1 LLKFLQECSAVFG
14 GDDPVNLQGH
24 DINWVSFV
32 IRVRFVL
39 FKYVSVKN
47 VVHIQSWRAGNSDN
61 GVIQRFVYSKNIFVK
76 HLLSGQRKQ
85 SQILREGLDIN
96 EICEDTLVVFRI
108 VLFDVSHICKD
119 DVNSSIVT
127 NFVSVM
133 KGRVFLD
140 KVFFV

>member
-1 LLKFLQECSAVFG
+1 LLKFLQECSTVFG

-24 DINWVSFV
+24 DIYWVSFV
-32 IRVRFVL
+32 IWVRFVL
-39 FKYVSVKN
+39 FEYVSVKN

-61 GVIQRFVYSKNIFVK
+61 VVIQRLVYSQNVLVK

-108 VLFDVSHICKD
+108 VLFDVSHSAI
-119 DVNSSIVT
+119 S
-127 NFVSVM
+127 
-133 KGRVFLD
+133 
-140 KVFFV
+140 

>member
-1 LLKFLQECSAVFG
+1 LQECSTVFG

-24 DINWVSFV
+24 DIYWVSFV
-32 IRVRFVL
+32 IWVRFVL
-39 FKYVSVKN
+39 FEYVSVKN

-61 GVIQRFVYSKNIFVK
+61 GVIQRLVYSQNVLVK